1 MRCLA
6 LELAEHMIRVNSV
19 NPTTVDTPMV
29 INEPTL
35 RMFLPESE
43 SPTKEEFGAVMQES
57 HALPVPWVESR
68 DVSNAVLYLA
78 SDEAR
83 FVTGVVL
90 PVDAG
95 LLIQR

>member
-1 MRCLA
+1 
-6 LELAEHMIRVNSV
+6 
-19 NPTTVDTPMV
+19 MV
-29 INEPTL
+29 INESTL
-35 RMFLPESE
+35 RLFLPEAE
-43 SPTKEEFGAVMQES
+43 HPTKEEFGAVMQAS

-68 DVSNAVLYLA
+68 DVSNAVLFLA

-83 FVTGVVL
+83 YVTGVAF